1 MTRRL
6 MLEINGGTSVLME
19 RSRRSRSVNI
29 FVSPAGVRVAVPY
42 WVSFAEAESI
52 VRKRF
57 GWIERNI
64 LRMEEFRR
72 TYAPELLEMPTEK
85 EAREKIENKLK
96 CLAEEHGFSYNRLT
110 IRRQKTR
117 WGSCSHS
124 NNISL
129 NICLARLPADLMEY
143 VILHEL
149 VHTRVKDHGR
159 VFRRELD
166 RLIGDSRGHEKRLK
180 GYHLELLGSF

>member
-72 TYAPELLEMPTEK
+72 TYVPELLEMPTEK